1 VSFANA
7 NNNTSKKTRQED
19 KPTDKTG
26 EILKIKMI
34 SSVYYNI
41 TIVITM
47 IIVMATILSSSCQC
61 EGFSLF
67 QSQPSTRVHVQQ
79 RHQQQ
84 QQQSWIARGITTN
97 SARTSSS
104 SSSDLTMIFGRGGGG
119 GGNSNNNDD
128 ETFIPGKKMNVGRRK
143 KLGINDDEEEY
154 DLEMA
159 LNNSTDPFITKVIA
173 GSLIISITTLLI
185 YAIVIPATTDYGDG
199 VCNAL
204 LTGGRC

>member
-1 VSFANA
+1 MKERKELNKLFPQIRMLLNGQ
-7 NNNTSKKTRQED
+7 KKIHKQRLVI
-19 KPTDKTG
+19 PA
-26 EILKIKMI
+26 
-34 SSVYYNI
+34 
-41 TIVITM
+41 IVQ
-47 IIVMATILSSSCQC
+47 VD
-61 EGFSLF
+61 
-67 QSQPSTRVHVQQ
+67 PSHQQ
-79 RHQQQ
+79 QQQQQ
-84 QQQSWIARGITTN
+84 QQQSWIARGVTTN
-97 SARTSSS
+97 SARTSS

-119 GGNSNNNDD
+119 GSSNNNDD
-128 ETFIPGKKMNVGRRK
+128 ETFIPGKKMNMGRRK